1 MTDCVGAKMTA
12 GIVPADMCGSPTLV
26 KNLNQTYFKPA
37 MSEIR
42 FGKMRFLITDRP
54 SEFAKDTFVK
64 ELQRNRVKTVVRV
77 CEPTYPSQ
85 LLEVHGIDLIDW
97 EYADGSPPPE
107 EIVEK
112 WVSLVR
118 SSFDSMTPSPAP
130 ISPPLDGIGRASAAQ
145 FLQQAQLPPINYE
158 KAIAVHCVS
167 GLGRAPVLVGIAL
180 MEAGMPWQ
188 DALFLIRT
196 NRRGAFNEKQVEFL
210 KSYKPTG
217 KLRKLRFLAN
227 LDSKERKSCAIM

>member
-1 MTDCVGAKMTA
+1 M
-12 GIVPADMCGSPTLV
+12 PAALCGSPTLV

-37 MSEIR
+37 MSEIK

-54 SEFAKDTFVK
+54 SEFVLDTFIK

-77 CEPTYPSQ
+77 CEPTYSSD
-85 LLEVHGIDLIDW
+85 LLKTYGIEVKDW

-107 EIVEK
+107 VVIENTPPPAN
-112 WVSLVR
+112 R
-118 SSFDSMTPSPAP
+118 S
-130 ISPPLDGIGRASAAQ
+130 SAAQ
-145 FLQQAQLPPINYE
+145 IIQVSPLPANNYE

-180 MEAGMPWQ
+180 LEAGMPWQ

-196 NRRGAFNEKQVEFL
+196 NRRGAFNEKQLEFL
-210 KSYKPTG
+210 KNYKPAG
-217 KLRKLRFLAN
+217 KLRKLRYAAN
-227 LDSKERKSCAIM
+227 LDSKDRKSCAIM